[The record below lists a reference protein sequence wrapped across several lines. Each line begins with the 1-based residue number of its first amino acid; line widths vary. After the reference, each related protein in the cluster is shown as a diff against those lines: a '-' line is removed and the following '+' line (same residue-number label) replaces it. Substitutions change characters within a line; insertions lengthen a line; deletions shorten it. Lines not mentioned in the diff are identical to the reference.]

1 LVKYRAIPLIQV
13 TAQDNVYLGVL
24 LLPMNSLLRF
34 FESRLSAFPDTPMPL
49 PREGLIKFL
58 WACTKGLR
66 GWLLLFM
73 ILSAGIGI
81 YEAMLF
87 AWIGNL
93 VDWLGTYTPQ
103 NLWAEKGDTMLL
115 MLAVLIISPFWIALS
130 SLIHFQTLQG
140 VFPMQMRWRFHQ
152 RMLGQ
157 SMQFYQDEFSGR
169 VSAKVMQTALA
180 VRETVMTV
188 TDMFMYVTVYFI
200 TTSVIL
206 FNLDS
211 LLLIPFVVWFVLVGL
226 TMWYFI
232 PKLKQTAVIQADARA
247 LMTGRITD
255 AYANIMT
262 VKLFSHSRRELGYAK
277 NAMGQFLGTV
287 HAQMRWVS
295 YLEVSTHLISV
306 ILVSSTAGIALYL
319 WQQGAVGVGAIAAA
333 TAMALRL
340 NGLTRWIMWQTASL
354 FESIGTVQDGM
365 RTLSAPQT
373 IVDKPNAP
381 ALKVTNGNIVF
392 DHVDFSYEGE
402 NGVAA
407 IQTGAKVD
415 EVKTAATTLET
426 SRVRLLDDFHL
437 DIKAGEKIGLVGRSG
452 AGKSTL
458 VNLLLRFFDVDSG
471 KIYID
476 GQAINEVTQESLR
489 QQIGMVTQD
498 TSLLHRTVRENI
510 AYGRPDATDD
520 EIIFAT
526 KQAQA
531 WDFIKELYDD
541 KGNTA
546 LDTQVGERGVKLSG
560 GQRQRIAISRVMLK
574 NAPILLLDEATSAL
588 DSEIEFAITESLND
602 IMTGK
607 TVIAI
612 AHRLSTIAALDRL
625 VVMDK
630 GHIIEQGSH
639 NELLVLNGV
648 YARLWHRQS
657 GGFLGEDS

>member
-1 LVKYRAIPLIQV
+1 
-13 TAQDNVYLGVL
+13 
-24 LLPMNSLLRF
+24 MNTLFRF
-34 FESRLSAFPDTPMPL
+34 FENRLPAFPDSPMPL
-49 PREGLIKFL
+49 PSPRDGMLKFL
-58 WACTKGLR
+58 WVCTKGLR

-73 ILSAGIGI
+73 LLSAGIGI

-87 AWIGNL
+87 AWIGNI
-93 VDWLGTYTPQ
+93 VDWLGVYTPQ
-103 NLWAEKGDTMLL
+103 NLWLEKGDMLL
-115 MLAVLIISPFWIALS
+115 MMLAVMIVSPLWIALS
-130 SLIHFQTLQG
+130 SFIHFQTLQG

-180 VRETVMTV
+180 VRDTVMTV
-188 TDMFMYVTVYFI
+188 TDMFMYVSVYFI
-200 TTSVIL
+200 TSGIIL

-211 LLLIPFVVWFVLVGL
+211 LLLIPFIIWFVLVAL
-226 TMWYFI
+226 SIWYFI
-232 PKLKQTAVIQADARA
+232 PKLKHTAIVQADARA
-247 LMTGRITD
+247 LMVGRITD

-306 ILVSSTAGIALYL
+306 ILVSSTAGIGLYL
-319 WQQGAVGVGAIAAA
+319 WQQGDVGVGAFAAA

-373 IVDKPNAP
+373 IVDQPSAP
-381 ALKVTNGNIVF
+381 ALDVSKGRIVF
-392 DHVDFSYEGE
+392 DDVDFSYESNNNADDIDGKNLDE
-402 NGVAA
+402 
-407 IQTGAKVD
+407 AKVP
-415 EVKTAATTLET
+415 ATSTIK
-426 SRVRLLDDFHL
+426 LLDNFYL
-437 DIKAGEKIGLVGRSG
+437 DIAPGEKIGLVGRSG

-471 KIYID
+471 KILID
-476 GQAINEVTQESLR
+476 GQAIDAVTQESLR

-498 TSLLHRTVRENI
+498 TSLLHRTVRENV
-510 AYGRPDATDD
+510 AYGRPDATDE
-520 EIIFAT
+520 EIITAT

-531 WDFIKELYDD
+531 WDFIKDLYDD
-541 KGNTA
+541 KGNVG

-630 GHIIEQGSH
+630 GRIIEQGSH
-639 NELLVLNGV
+639 DELLALHGV

>member
-1 LVKYRAIPLIQV
+1 
-13 TAQDNVYLGVL
+13 
-24 LLPMNSLLRF
+24 MNALFRF
-34 FESRLSAFPDTPMPL
+34 FETRLPAFPDTPMPL
-49 PREGLIKFL
+49 PSPSDGMLKFL

-87 AWIGNL
+87 AWIGNI
-93 VDWLGTYTPQ
+93 VDWLGVYTPQ
-103 NLWAEKGDTMLL
+103 NLWTEKGDMLLL
-115 MLAVLIISPFWIALS
+115 MLAVMIVSPLWIAFS
-130 SLIHFQTLQG
+130 SFIHFQTLQG

-180 VRETVMTV
+180 VRDTVMTV
-188 TDMFMYVTVYFI
+188 TDMFMYVAVYFI
-200 TTSVIL
+200 TTGVIL

-211 LLLIPFVVWFVLVGL
+211 LLLIPFIAWFVLVWL
-226 TMWYFI
+226 AMWYFI
-232 PKLKQTAVIQADARA
+232 PKLKQTAIVQADARA

-306 ILVSSTAGIALYL
+306 ILVSSTAGISLYL
-319 WQQGAVGVGAIAAA
+319 WQQGAIGVGAIAAA

-340 NGLTRWIMWQTASL
+340 NGLTQWIMWQTASL

-381 ALKVTNGNIVF
+381 ALKVTDGRIVF

-402 NGVAA
+402 DDD
-407 IQTGAKVD
+407 TGLNNNTSGKRPDNITDDSIDYASRASYAK
-415 EVKTAATTLET
+415 
-426 SRVRLLDDFHL
+426 LLDNFYL

-458 VNLLLRFFDVDSG
+458 VNLLLRFFDVDKG
-471 KIYID
+471 KVYID
-476 GQAINEVTQESLR
+476 GQAIDEVTQESLR

-510 AYGRPDATDD
+510 AYGRPDATDE
-520 EIIFAT
+520 EIITSA

-531 WDFIKELYDD
+531 WDFIEGLYDD
-541 KGNTA
+541 KGNTG

-630 GHIIEQGSH
+630 GRIIEQGSH
-639 NELLVLNGV
+639 DELLALNGV
-648 YARLWHRQS
+648 YARLWQRQS

>member
-1 LVKYRAIPLIQV
+1 
-13 TAQDNVYLGVL
+13 
-24 LLPMNSLLRF
+24 MNALFRF
-34 FESRLSAFPDTPMPL
+34 FENRLPPFPDTPMPL
-49 PREGLIKFL
+49 PSPREGLMKFL

-66 GWLLLFM
+66 LWLLFFM

-87 AWIGNL
+87 AWIGNI
-93 VDWLGTYTPQ
+93 VDWLGIYTPQ
-103 NLWAEKGDTMLL
+103 TLWTEKGDMLLL
-115 MLAVLIISPFWIALS
+115 MLAVMLLSPFWIALS
-130 SLIHFQTLQG
+130 SFIHFQSIQG

-152 RMLGQ
+152 HMLGQ

-180 VRETVMTV
+180 VRDTVMTV
-188 TDMFMYVTVYFI
+188 TDMFMYVIVYFI
-200 TTSVIL
+200 TTGVIL

-211 LLLIPFVVWFVLVGL
+211 LLLIPFVIWFVLVGFTL
-226 TMWYFI
+226 RFFI
-232 PKLKQTAVIQADARA
+232 PKLKRTSIIQADARA
-247 LMTGRITD
+247 LMVGRITD

-295 YLEVSTHLISV
+295 YLEISTHLISV
-306 ILVSSTAGIALYL
+306 ILVSSTAGIGLYL
-319 WQQGAVGVGAIAAA
+319 WQQGNIGVGAIAAA

-340 NGLTRWIMWQTASL
+340 NGLTQWIMWQTASL
-354 FESIGTVQDGM
+354 FESIGTAQDGM

-373 IVDKPNAP
+373 IVDVANAP
-381 ALKVTNGNIVF
+381 DLKVTDGHIVF
-392 DHVDFSYEGE
+392 DHVDFSYESE
-402 NGVAA
+402 NGDNEGER
-407 IQTGAKVD
+407 ID
-415 EVKTAATTLET
+415 EVSTAGTALAS
-426 SRVRLLDDFHL
+426 SRVKLLDNFYL
-437 DIKAGEKIGLVGRSG
+437 DIKPGEKIGLVGRSG

-458 VNLLLRFFDVDSG
+458 VNLLLRFFDVDKG
-471 KIYID
+471 KIYLD
-476 GQAINEVTQESLR
+476 GQAIDEVTQESLR

-510 AYGRPDATDD
+510 AYGRPDASDA
-520 EIIFAT
+520 EIIRAT

-531 WDFIKELYDD
+531 WEFIKDLYDD
-541 KGNTA
+541 KGNTG

-630 GHIIEQGSH
+630 GQIIEQGSH
-639 NELLVLNGV
+639 EELLALDGV
-648 YARLWHRQS
+648 YAGLWQRQS
-657 GGFLGEDS
+657 GGFLGEES

>member
-1 LVKYRAIPLIQV
+1 
-13 TAQDNVYLGVL
+13 
-24 LLPMNSLLRF
+24 MNALFRF
-34 FESRLSAFPDTPMPL
+34 FETRLPAFPETPMPL
-49 PREGLIKFL
+49 PSPREGMLKFM

-87 AWIGNL
+87 AWIGNI
-93 VDWLGTYTPQ
+93 VDWLGVYTPQ
-103 NLWAEKGDTMLL
+103 NLWAEKGDILL
-115 MLAVLIISPFWIALS
+115 LILAVMILSPLWIALS
-130 SLIHFQTLQG
+130 SFIHFQTLQG

-180 VRETVMTV
+180 VRDTVMTV
-188 TDMFMYVTVYFI
+188 TDMFMYVAVYFI
-200 TTSVIL
+200 TSGIIL

-211 LLLIPFVVWFVLVGL
+211 LLLIPFIVWFVLVWL
-226 TMWYFI
+226 AMWYFI
-232 PKLKQTAVIQADARA
+232 PKLKQTAIVQADARA

-262 VKLFSHSRRELGYAK
+262 VKLFSHSRRELDYAK

-306 ILVSSTAGIALYL
+306 ILVSSTAGIGIYL
-319 WQQGAVGVGAIAAA
+319 WQQTAVGVGAIAAA

-373 IVDKPNAP
+373 IVDKPNASI
-381 ALKVTNGNIVF
+381 LKVSDGHIVF

-402 NGVAA
+402 DDATGLNKHKSGKPLDNMNEDAA
-407 IQTGAKVD
+407 IPAADSAAGTSY
-415 EVKTAATTLET
+415 VK
-426 SRVRLLDDFHL
+426 LLDNFYL
-437 DIKAGEKIGLVGRSG
+437 DIKPGEKIGLVGRSG

-458 VNLLLRFFDVDSG
+458 VNLLLRFFDVDKG

-476 GQAINEVTQESLR
+476 GQAIDEVTQESLR

-510 AYGRPDATDD
+510 AYGRPDATDE
-520 EIIFAT
+520 EIITAA

-531 WDFIKELYDD
+531 WDFIKDLYDD
-541 KGNTA
+541 KGNTG

-630 GHIIEQGSH
+630 GRIIEQGSH
-639 NELLVLNGV
+639 DELLALNGV
-648 YARLWHRQS
+648 YARLWQRQS

>member
-1 LVKYRAIPLIQV
+1 
-13 TAQDNVYLGVL
+13 
-24 LLPMNSLLRF
+24 MNALFRF
-34 FESRLSAFPDTPMPL
+34 FETRLPAFPDTPMPL
-49 PREGLIKFL
+49 PSPRDGMLKFM
-58 WACTKGLR
+58 WAYTKGLR
-66 GWLLLFM
+66 GWLVLFM

-87 AWIGNL
+87 AWIGNI
-93 VDWLGTYTPQ
+93 VDWLGVYTPQ
-103 NLWAEKGDTMLL
+103 NLWAEKGDMLL
-115 MLAVLIISPFWIALS
+115 MILAVLILSPFWIALS
-130 SLIHFQTLQG
+130 SFIHFQTLQG

-180 VRETVMTV
+180 VRDTVMTV
-188 TDMFMYVTVYFI
+188 TDMFMYVAVYFI
-200 TTSVIL
+200 TSGVIL

-211 LLLIPFVVWFVLVGL
+211 LLLIPFIVWFVLVWL
-226 TMWYFI
+226 AMWYFI
-232 PKLKQTAVIQADARA
+232 PKLKQTAIVQADARA

-262 VKLFSHSRRELGYAK
+262 VKLFSHSRRELDYAK

-306 ILVSSTAGIALYL
+306 ILVSSTAGIGIYL
-319 WQQGAVGVGAIAAA
+319 WQQSAVGVGAIAAA

-373 IVDKPNAP
+373 IVDKPNASI
-381 ALKVTNGNIVF
+381 LKVTEGRIVF

-402 NGVAA
+402 DNGTGLNAHLVGNRLDDVTVNGTDAA
-407 IQTGAKVD
+407 DVD
-415 EVKTAATTLET
+415 AHTK
-426 SRVRLLDDFHL
+426 LLDDFYL
-437 DIKAGEKIGLVGRSG
+437 DIKPGEKIGLVGRSG

-458 VNLLLRFFDVDSG
+458 VNLLLRFFDVDKG

-476 GQAINEVTQESLR
+476 GQAIDEVTQESLR

-510 AYGRPDATDD
+510 AYGRPDATDE
-520 EIIFAT
+520 EIITAA

-531 WDFIKELYDD
+531 WDFIKDLYDD
-541 KGNTA
+541 KGNTG

-630 GHIIEQGSH
+630 GRIIEQGSH
-639 NELLVLNGV
+639 DELLALNGV
-648 YARLWHRQS
+648 YARLWQRQS

>member
-1 LVKYRAIPLIQV
+1 
-13 TAQDNVYLGVL
+13 
-24 LLPMNSLLRF
+24 MNALFRF
-34 FESRLSAFPDTPMPL
+34 FENRLPAFPNTPMPL
-49 PREGLIKFL
+49 PSPRDGMLQFL

-66 GWLLLFM
+66 SWLLLFM
-73 ILSAGIGI
+73 VLSAGIGI

-87 AWIGNL
+87 AWIGDI
-93 VDWLGTYTPQ
+93 VDWLGVYTPQ
-103 NLWAEKGDTMLL
+103 NLWLEKGDMLLL
-115 MLAVLIISPFWIALS
+115 MLAVMIVSPFWIALS
-130 SLIHFQTLQG
+130 SFIHFQTLQG

-180 VRETVMTV
+180 VRDTVMTV
-188 TDMFMYVTVYFI
+188 TDMFMYVTVYFV
-200 TTSVIL
+200 TSGLIL

-211 LLLIPFVVWFVLVGL
+211 LLLIPFILWFGLVAL
-226 TMWYFI
+226 AIWYFI
-232 PKLKQTAVIQADARA
+232 PKLKQTAIVQADARA

-295 YLEVSTHLISV
+295 YLEIFTHLISV
-306 ILVSSTAGIALYL
+306 ILVSSTAGIGLYL
-319 WQQGAVGVGAIAAA
+319 WQQSAVGVGAIAAA

-373 IVDKPNAP
+373 IVDKPDA
-381 ALKVTNGNIVF
+381 AELRVTEGHIVF
-392 DHVDFSYEGE
+392 DHVDFSYENE
-402 NGVAA
+402 DQDTYHA
-407 IQTGAKVD
+407 TD
-415 EVKTAATTLET
+415 KTFKPSVATTDMAQDN
-426 SRVRLLDDFHL
+426 SVKLLDDFYL
-437 DIKAGEKIGLVGRSG
+437 DIKPGEKIGLVGRSG

-458 VNLLLRFFDVDSG
+458 VNLLLRFFDVDRG

-476 GQAINEVTQESLR
+476 GQAIDDVTQDSLR

-498 TSLLHRTVRENI
+498 TSLLHRTIRENI
-510 AYGRPDATDD
+510 AYGRPGASDE
-520 EIIFAT
+520 EIIHAA

-531 WDFIKELYDD
+531 WDFIKDLYDD
-541 KGNTA
+541 KGNTG

-625 VVMDK
+625 VVMEK
-630 GHIIEQGSH
+630 GRIIEQGSH
-639 NELLVLNGV
+639 DELLAQGGV
-648 YARLWHRQS
+648 YARLWQRQS
-657 GGFLGEDS
+657 GGFLGEDTP

>member
-1 LVKYRAIPLIQV
+1 
-13 TAQDNVYLGVL
+13 
-24 LLPMNSLLRF
+24 MNALFRF
-34 FESRLSAFPDTPMPL
+34 FENRLPAFPDTPMPL
-49 PREGLIKFL
+49 PSPRDGMLKFL
-58 WACTKGLR
+58 WACTNGLR
-66 GWLLLFM
+66 GWLLIFM

-87 AWIGNL
+87 AWIGNI
-93 VDWLGTYTPQ
+93 VDWLGVYTPQ
-103 NLWAEKGDTMLL
+103 NLWVEKGDMLL
-115 MLAVLIISPFWIALS
+115 IMLAVMIVSPLWIALS
-130 SLIHFQTLQG
+130 SFIHFQTLQG

-180 VRETVMTV
+180 VRDTVMTV
-188 TDMFMYVTVYFI
+188 TDMFMYVSVYFI
-200 TTSVIL
+200 TSGVIL

-211 LLLIPFVVWFVLVGL
+211 LLLIPFVIWLVLVAI
-226 TMWYFI
+226 TIWYFI
-232 PKLKQTAVIQADARA
+232 PKLKETAIVQADARA

-306 ILVSSTAGIALYL
+306 ILVSSTAGIGLYL

-373 IVDKPNAP
+373 IIDKPDAP
-381 ALKVTNGNIVF
+381 ALAVTDGRIVF
-392 DHVDFSYEGE
+392 DHVDFSYENDE
-402 NGVAA
+402 EDNG
-407 IQTGAKVD
+407 QTGETVGSTSIAKRAPNSYI
-415 EVKTAATTLET
+415 K
-426 SRVRLLDDFHL
+426 LLDNFHL
-437 DIKAGEKIGLVGRSG
+437 DIKPGEKIGLVGRSG

-471 KIYID
+471 KILID
-476 GQAINEVTQESLR
+476 GQAIDAVTQESLR

-510 AYGRPDATDD
+510 AYGRPDATDA
-520 EIIFAT
+520 EIMFAA

-531 WDFIKELYDD
+531 WDFIKDLYDD
-541 KGNTA
+541 KGNTG

-588 DSEIEFAITESLND
+588 DSEIEYAITESLND

-625 VVMDK
+625 VVMHQ
-630 GHIIEQGSH
+630 GRIIEQGSH
-639 NELLVLNGV
+639 DELLALNGV
-648 YARLWHRQS
+648 YARLWQRQS
-657 GGFLGEDS
+657 GGFLGEDN

>member
-1 LVKYRAIPLIQV
+1 
-13 TAQDNVYLGVL
+13 
-24 LLPMNSLLRF
+24 MNALFRF
-34 FESRLSAFPDTPMPL
+34 FETRLPAFPETPMPL
-49 PREGLIKFL
+49 PSPREGMLKFM

-87 AWIGNL
+87 AWIGNI
-93 VDWLGTYTPQ
+93 VDWLGVYTPQ
-103 NLWAEKGDTMLL
+103 NLWAEKGDMLL
-115 MLAVLIISPFWIALS
+115 LILAVMILSPLWIALS
-130 SLIHFQTLQG
+130 SFIHFQTLQG

-180 VRETVMTV
+180 VRDTVMTV
-188 TDMFMYVTVYFI
+188 TDMFMYVAVYFI
-200 TTSVIL
+200 TSGIIL

-211 LLLIPFVVWFVLVGL
+211 LLLIPFIVWFVLVWL
-226 TMWYFI
+226 AMWYFI
-232 PKLKQTAVIQADARA
+232 PKLKQTAIVQADARA

-262 VKLFSHSRRELGYAK
+262 VKLFSHSRRELDYAK

-306 ILVSSTAGIALYL
+306 ILVSSTAGIGIYL
-319 WQQGAVGVGAIAAA
+319 WQQSAVGVGAIAAA

-373 IVDKPNAP
+373 IVDKPNASI
-381 ALKVTNGNIVF
+381 LKVSDGRIVF

-402 NGVAA
+402 DDATGLNKHKSGKPLDNMNEDAA
-407 IQTGAKVD
+407 IPAADSAAGTSY
-415 EVKTAATTLET
+415 VK
-426 SRVRLLDDFHL
+426 LLDNFYL
-437 DIKAGEKIGLVGRSG
+437 DIKSGEKIGLVGRSG

-458 VNLLLRFFDVDSG
+458 VNLLLRFFDVDKG

-476 GQAINEVTQESLR
+476 GQAIDEVTQESLR

-510 AYGRPDATDD
+510 AYGRPDATDE
-520 EIIFAT
+520 EIIIAA

-531 WDFIKELYDD
+531 WDFIKDLYDD
-541 KGNTA
+541 KGNTG

-630 GHIIEQGSH
+630 GRIIEQGSH
-639 NELLVLNGV
+639 DELLAFNGV
-648 YARLWHRQS
+648 YARLWQRQS

>member
-1 LVKYRAIPLIQV
+1 
-13 TAQDNVYLGVL
+13 
-24 LLPMNSLLRF
+24 MNALFRF
-34 FESRLSAFPDTPMPL
+34 FENRLSAFPDTPMPL
-49 PREGLIKFL
+49 PSPRDGLLKFL

-66 GWLLLFM
+66 GWLLLFV
-73 ILSAGIGI
+73 ILSAGIGV

-87 AWIGNL
+87 AWIGNI
-93 VDWLGTYTPQ
+93 VDWLGIYTPAE
-103 NLWAEKGDTMLL
+103 LWTQKGDMLLL
-115 MLAVLIISPFWIALS
+115 MLAVMLASPVWIALTS
-130 SLIHFQTLQG
+130 FIHFQTLQG

-180 VRETVMTV
+180 VRDTVLTV
-188 TDMFMYVTVYFI
+188 ADMFTYVAVYFI

-211 LLLIPFVVWFVLVGL
+211 LLLIPFVVWFVLVAL
-226 TMWYFI
+226 AIWFFI
-232 PKLKQTAVIQADARA
+232 PRLKRTAIVQADARA

-306 ILVSSTAGIALYL
+306 ILVSSTAGIGLYL

-373 IVDKPNAP
+373 IVDVPNAQE
-381 ALKVTNGNIVF
+381 LKVTDGHIVF
-392 DHVDFSYEGE
+392 DHVDFSYESENVMDIEGE
-402 NGVAA
+402 R
-407 IQTGAKVD
+407 ID
-415 EVKTAATTLET
+415 EIKPSTALTKSAVK
-426 SRVRLLDDFHL
+426 LLDNFYL
-437 DIKAGEKIGLVGRSG
+437 DIKPGEKIGLVGRSG

-471 KIYID
+471 KICID
-476 GQAINEVTQESLR
+476 GQAIDEVTQDSLR
-489 QQIGMVTQD
+489 AQIGMVTQD

-510 AYGRPDATDD
+510 AYGRPDASDE
-520 EIIFAT
+520 EIIIAT

-531 WDFIKELYDD
+531 WDFIKDLYDD
-541 KGNTA
+541 KGNTG

-625 VVMDK
+625 VVMDR
-630 GHIIEQGSH
+630 GRIIEQGSH
-639 NELLVLNGV
+639 EELLALNGV
-648 YARLWHRQS
+648 YAGLWQRQS
-657 GGFLGEDS
+657 GGFLGADS

>member
-1 LVKYRAIPLIQV
+1 
-13 TAQDNVYLGVL
+13 
-24 LLPMNSLLRF
+24 MNALFRF
-34 FESRLSAFPDTPMPL
+34 FETRLPAFPETPMPL
-49 PREGLIKFL
+49 PSPRDGMLKFM

-87 AWIGNL
+87 AWIGNI
-93 VDWLGTYTPQ
+93 VDWLGVYTPQ
-103 NLWAEKGDTMLL
+103 NLWAEKGDMLL
-115 MLAVLIISPFWIALS
+115 LILAVMILSPLWIALS
-130 SLIHFQTLQG
+130 SFIHFQTLQG

-180 VRETVMTV
+180 VRDTVMTV
-188 TDMFMYVTVYFI
+188 TDMFMYVAVYFI
-200 TTSVIL
+200 TSGIIL

-211 LLLIPFVVWFVLVGL
+211 LLLIPFIVWFVLVWL
-226 TMWYFI
+226 AMWYFI
-232 PKLKQTAVIQADARA
+232 PKLKQTAIVQADARA

-262 VKLFSHSRRELGYAK
+262 VKLFSHSRRELDYAK

-306 ILVSSTAGIALYL
+306 ILVSSTAGIGIYL
-319 WQQGAVGVGAIAAA
+319 WQQSAVGVGAIAAA

-373 IVDKPNAP
+373 IVDKPNA
-381 ALKVTNGNIVF
+381 AILKVSDGRIVF

-402 NGVAA
+402 DDATGLNKHKSDKPLDITHEDAA
-407 IQTGAKVD
+407 IPAADSAAGTSYAK
-415 EVKTAATTLET
+415 
-426 SRVRLLDDFHL
+426 LLDNFYL
-437 DIKAGEKIGLVGRSG
+437 DIKPGEKIGLVGRSG

-458 VNLLLRFFDVDSG
+458 VNLLLRFFDVDKG

-476 GQAINEVTQESLR
+476 GQAIDEVTQESLR

-510 AYGRPDATDD
+510 AYGRPDATDE
-520 EIIFAT
+520 EIITAA

-531 WDFIKELYDD
+531 WDFIKDLYDD
-541 KGNTA
+541 KGNTG

-630 GHIIEQGSH
+630 GRIIEQGSH
-639 NELLVLNGV
+639 DELLALNGV
-648 YARLWHRQS
+648 YARLWQRQS

>member
-1 LVKYRAIPLIQV
+1 
-13 TAQDNVYLGVL
+13 
-24 LLPMNSLLRF
+24 MNALFRF
-34 FESRLSAFPDTPMPL
+34 FENRLPAFPDTPMPL
-49 PREGLIKFL
+49 PSPRDGMLKFL
-58 WACTKGLR
+58 WACTNGLR
-66 GWLLLFM
+66 GWLLAFM

-87 AWIGNL
+87 AWIGNI
-93 VDWLGTYTPQ
+93 VDWLGVYTPQ
-103 NLWAEKGDTMLL
+103 SLWVEKGDMLL
-115 MLAVLIISPFWIALS
+115 IMLAVMIVSPLWIALS
-130 SLIHFQTLQG
+130 SFIHFQTLQG

-180 VRETVMTV
+180 VRDTVMTV
-188 TDMFMYVTVYFI
+188 TDMFMYVSVYFI
-200 TTSVIL
+200 TSGVIL

-211 LLLIPFVVWFVLVGL
+211 LLLIPFVVWLVLVAL
-226 TMWYFI
+226 TIWYFI
-232 PKLKQTAVIQADARA
+232 PKLKDTAIVQADARA

-306 ILVSSTAGIALYL
+306 ILVSSTAGIGLYL

-373 IVDKPNAP
+373 IIDKPDAP
-381 ALKVTNGNIVF
+381 ALAVTDGRIVF
-392 DHVDFSYEGE
+392 DHVDFSYENDEEG
-402 NGVAA
+402 NG
-407 IQTGAKVD
+407 QTGETVDSTNIAKRAPNSYI
-415 EVKTAATTLET
+415 K
-426 SRVRLLDDFHL
+426 LLDNFHL
-437 DIKAGEKIGLVGRSG
+437 DIKPGEKIGLVGRSG

-471 KIYID
+471 KILID
-476 GQAINEVTQESLR
+476 GQAIDEVTQESLR

-510 AYGRPDATDD
+510 AYGRPDATDE
-520 EIIFAT
+520 EIMIAA

-531 WDFIKELYDD
+531 WDFIKDLYDD
-541 KGNTA
+541 KGNTG

-588 DSEIEFAITESLND
+588 DSEIEYAITESLND

-625 VVMDK
+625 VVMHQ
-630 GHIIEQGSH
+630 GRIIEQGSH
-639 NELLVLNGV
+639 DELLALNGV
-648 YARLWHRQS
+648 YARLWQRQS
-657 GGFLGEDS
+657 GGFLGEDN

>member
-1 LVKYRAIPLIQV
+1 
-13 TAQDNVYLGVL
+13 
-24 LLPMNSLLRF
+24 MNALFRF
-34 FESRLSAFPDTPMPL
+34 FENRLPAFPDTPMPL
-49 PREGLIKFL
+49 PSPRDGMLKFL
-58 WACTKGLR
+58 WVCTNGLR
-66 GWLLLFM
+66 GWLVLFM

-87 AWIGNL
+87 AWIGNI
-93 VDWLGTYTPQ
+93 VDWLGIYTPQ
-103 NLWAEKGDTMLL
+103 TLWVEKGDMLLL
-115 MLAVLIISPFWIALS
+115 MLAVMILSPIWIALS
-130 SLIHFQTLQG
+130 SFVHFQTLQG

-180 VRETVMTV
+180 VRDTVMTV
-188 TDMFMYVTVYFI
+188 TDMFMYVSVYFI
-200 TTSVIL
+200 TSGVIL
-206 FNLDS
+206 FNLDK
-211 LLLIPFVVWFVLVGL
+211 LLLIPFIIWLILVAL
-226 TMWYFI
+226 SIWYFI
-232 PKLKQTAVIQADARA
+232 PKLKNTAIVQADARA
-247 LMTGRITD
+247 LMVGRITD

-306 ILVSSTAGIALYL
+306 ILVSSTVGIGLYL
-319 WQQGAVGVGAIAAA
+319 WQHGAVGVGAIAAA

-373 IVDKPNAP
+373 IIDQPNAP
-381 ALKVTNGNIVF
+381 DLNVTKGQIVF
-392 DHVDFSYEGE
+392 DHVDFGYESE
-402 NGVAA
+402 TNGDTADA
-407 IQTGAKVD
+407 HNLG
-415 EVKTAATTLET
+415 EVKETTT
-426 SRVRLLDDFHL
+426 STVKLLDDFYL
-437 DIKAGEKIGLVGRSG
+437 DIKPGEKIGLVGRSG

-471 KIYID
+471 KILID
-476 GQAINEVTQESLR
+476 GQAIDAVTQESLR

-510 AYGRPDATDD
+510 AYGRPDASDD
-520 EIIFAT
+520 EIITAA

-531 WDFIKELYDD
+531 WDFIKDLYDD
-541 KGNTA
+541 KGNTG
-546 LDTQVGERGVKLSG
+546 LNTQVGERGVKLSG

-630 GHIIEQGSH
+630 GKIIEQGSH
-639 NELLVLNGV
+639 DELLARQGV

>member
-1 LVKYRAIPLIQV
+1 
-13 TAQDNVYLGVL
+13 
-24 LLPMNSLLRF
+24 MNALFRF
-34 FESRLSAFPDTPMPL
+34 FENRLPAFPDTPMPL
-49 PREGLIKFL
+49 PSPREGLMKFL

-66 GWLLLFM
+66 IWLLFFM

-87 AWIGNL
+87 AWIGNI
-93 VDWLGTYTPQ
+93 VDWLGVYTPQ
-103 NLWAEKGDTMLL
+103 TLWTEKGDTLLL
-115 MLAVLIISPFWIALS
+115 MLAVMLLSPFWIALS
-130 SLIHFQTLQG
+130 SFIHFQSIQG

-152 RMLGQ
+152 HMLGQ

-180 VRETVMTV
+180 VRDTVMTV
-188 TDMFMYVTVYFI
+188 TDMFMYVIVYFI
-200 TTSVIL
+200 TTGVIL

-211 LLLIPFVVWFVLVGL
+211 LLLIPFVIWFVLVGFTL
-226 TMWYFI
+226 RFFI
-232 PKLKQTAVIQADARA
+232 PKLKRTSIIQADARA
-247 LMTGRITD
+247 LMVGRITD

-295 YLEVSTHLISV
+295 YLEISTHLISV
-306 ILVSSTAGIALYL
+306 ILVSSTAGIGLYL
-319 WQQGAVGVGAIAAA
+319 WQQGDIGVGAIAAA

-340 NGLTRWIMWQTASL
+340 NGLTQWIMWQTASL
-354 FESIGTVQDGM
+354 FESIGTAQDGM

-373 IVDKPNAP
+373 IVDVSNAP
-381 ALKVTNGNIVF
+381 ELKVTDGHIVF
-392 DHVDFSYEGE
+392 DHVDFSYESE
-402 NGVAA
+402 NGDNEGER
-407 IQTGAKVD
+407 ID
-415 EVKTAATTLET
+415 EVSTAGTAIA
-426 SRVRLLDDFHL
+426 SSQIKLLDNFHL
-437 DIKAGEKIGLVGRSG
+437 DIKPGEKIGLVGRSG

-458 VNLLLRFFDVDSG
+458 VNLLLRFFDVDKG

-476 GQAINEVTQESLR
+476 GQAIDEVTQESLR

-510 AYGRPDATDD
+510 AYGRPDASDA
-520 EIIFAT
+520 EIIRAT

-531 WDFIKELYDD
+531 WEFIKDLYDD
-541 KGNTA
+541 KGNTG

-630 GHIIEQGSH
+630 GQIIEQGSH
-639 NELLVLNGV
+639 EELLALDGV
-648 YARLWHRQS
+648 YSGLWQRQS
-657 GGFLGEDS
+657 GGFLGEES

>member
-1 LVKYRAIPLIQV
+1 
-13 TAQDNVYLGVL
+13 
-24 LLPMNSLLRF
+24 MNALFRF
-34 FESRLSAFPDTPMPL
+34 FETRLPAFPETPMPL
-49 PREGLIKFL
+49 PSPRDGMLKFL
-58 WACTKGLR
+58 WACTNGLR
-66 GWLLLFM
+66 GWLLIFM

-87 AWIGNL
+87 AWIGNI
-93 VDWLGTYTPQ
+93 VDWLGVYTPQ
-103 NLWAEKGDTMLL
+103 NLWLEKGDMLLL
-115 MLAVLIISPFWIALS
+115 MLAVMIMSPLWIALS
-130 SLIHFQTLQG
+130 SFIHFQTLQG

-180 VRETVMTV
+180 VRDTVMTV

-200 TTSVIL
+200 TSGVIL

-211 LLLIPFVVWFVLVGL
+211 LLLIPFIVWLVLVAL
-226 TMWYFI
+226 TIWYFI
-232 PKLKQTAVIQADARA
+232 PKLKQTAIVQADARA

-262 VKLFSHSRRELGYAK
+262 VKLFSHSRRELSYAK

-306 ILVSSTAGIALYL
+306 ILVSGTAAIGLYL

-365 RTLSAPQT
+365 RTLSAPQK
-373 IVDKPNAP
+373 IIDKPNAP
-381 ALKVTNGNIVF
+381 ALKVTEGRIVF
-392 DHVDFSYEGE
+392 DHVDFSYENDSDAVEGDSLD
-402 NGVAA
+402 
-407 IQTGAKVD
+407 T
-415 EVKTAATTLET
+415 VKTSATPTT
-426 SRVRLLDDFHL
+426 KTKLLDNFYL
-437 DIKAGEKIGLVGRSG
+437 DIKPGEKIGLVGRSG

-471 KIYID
+471 KILID
-476 GQAINEVTQESLR
+476 GQAIDEVTQESLR

-510 AYGRPDATDD
+510 AYGRPDATDE
-520 EIIFAT
+520 EIIAAA

-531 WDFIKELYDD
+531 WDFIKDLYDD
-541 KGNTA
+541 KGNTG

-630 GHIIEQGSH
+630 GQIIEQGSH
-639 NELLVLNGV
+639 DELLNLHGV

>member
-1 LVKYRAIPLIQV
+1 
-13 TAQDNVYLGVL
+13 
-24 LLPMNSLLRF
+24 MNALFRF
-34 FESRLSAFPDTPMPL
+34 FENRLPAFPDTPLPL
-49 PREGLIKFL
+49 PSADDGLLKFL
-58 WACTKGLR
+58 WICTKGLR
-66 GWLLLFM
+66 GWIVIFM
-73 ILSAGIGI
+73 ILSAGVGV

-87 AWIGNL
+87 AWIGDI
-93 VDWLGTYTPQ
+93 VDWLGIYTPQ
-103 NLWAEKGDTMLL
+103 NLWSEKGDVLL
-115 MLAVLIISPFWIALS
+115 MMLAVLIVSPFWIALS

-180 VRETVMTV
+180 VRDTVMTV
-188 TDMFMYVTVYFI
+188 ADMFMYVTVYFI
-200 TTSVIL
+200 TTGVIL

-211 LLLIPFVVWFVLVGL
+211 LLLIPFIIWFVLVALAIG
-226 TMWYFI
+226 YFI
-232 PKLKQTAVIQADARA
+232 PRLKHTAVVQADARA
-247 LMTGRITD
+247 LMVGRITD

-262 VKLFSHSRRELGYAK
+262 VKLFSHSRRELSYAK
-277 NAMGQFLGTV
+277 NAMSQFLGTV

-295 YLEVSTHLISV
+295 YLEISTHLISV

-319 WQQGAVGVGAIAAA
+319 WQQGDVGVGAIAAA

-365 RTLSAPQT
+365 RTLSTPQT
-373 IVDKPNAP
+373 IVDKPDAP
-381 ALKVTNGNIVF
+381 LLNVTEGQIVF
-392 DHVDFSYEGE
+392 EHVDFSYEGKRE
-402 NGVAA
+402 GDVDSERMDE
-407 IQTGAKVD
+407 IQT
-415 EVKTAATTLET
+415 ATTQT
-426 SRVRLLDDFHL
+426 MTHQIKLLDDFCL

-458 VNLLLRFFDVDSG
+458 VNLLLRFFDVDKG
-471 KIYID
+471 KILID
-476 GQAINEVTQESLR
+476 GQAIHQVTQESLR
-489 QQIGMVTQD
+489 GQIGMVTQD

-510 AYGRPDATDD
+510 AYGRPDASDE
-520 EIIFAT
+520 EIIRAA

-531 WDFIKELYDD
+531 WEFIKDLYDD
-541 KGNTA
+541 KGNKG

-588 DSEIEFAITESLND
+588 DSEVEFAITESLND
-602 IMTGK
+602 MMQGK

-625 VVMDK
+625 VVMDE
-630 GHIIEQGSH
+630 GRIIEQGSH
-639 NELLVLNGV
+639 DMLLALNGV
-648 YARLWHRQS
+648 YARLWQRQS
-657 GGFLGEDS
+657 GGFLGEDSAR

>member
-1 LVKYRAIPLIQV
+1 
-13 TAQDNVYLGVL
+13 
-24 LLPMNSLLRF
+24 MNALFRF
-34 FESRLSAFPDTPMPL
+34 FETRLPAFPETPMPL
-49 PREGLIKFL
+49 PSPREGMLKFM

-87 AWIGNL
+87 AWIGNI
-93 VDWLGTYTPQ
+93 VDWLGVYTPQ
-103 NLWAEKGDTMLL
+103 NLWAEKGDMLL
-115 MLAVLIISPFWIALS
+115 LILAVMILSPLWIALS
-130 SLIHFQTLQG
+130 SFIHFQTLQG

-180 VRETVMTV
+180 VRDTVMTV
-188 TDMFMYVTVYFI
+188 TDMFMYVAVYFI
-200 TTSVIL
+200 TSGIIL

-211 LLLIPFVVWFVLVGL
+211 LLLIPFIVWFVLVWL
-226 TMWYFI
+226 AMWYFI
-232 PKLKQTAVIQADARA
+232 PKLKQTAIVQADARA

-262 VKLFSHSRRELGYAK
+262 VKLFSHSRRELDYAK

-306 ILVSSTAGIALYL
+306 ILVSSTAGIGIYL
-319 WQQGAVGVGAIAAA
+319 WQQSAVGVGAIAAA

-373 IVDKPNAP
+373 IVDKPNASI
-381 ALKVTNGNIVF
+381 LKVSDGHIVF

-402 NGVAA
+402 DDATGLNKHKSDKPLDNMNEDAA
-407 IQTGAKVD
+407 IPAADSAAGTSYAK
-415 EVKTAATTLET
+415 
-426 SRVRLLDDFHL
+426 LLDNFYL
-437 DIKAGEKIGLVGRSG
+437 DIKPGEKIGLVGRSG

-458 VNLLLRFFDVDSG
+458 VNLLLRFFDVDKG

-476 GQAINEVTQESLR
+476 GQAIDEVTQESLR

-510 AYGRPDATDD
+510 AYGRPDATDE
-520 EIIFAT
+520 EIITAA

-531 WDFIKELYDD
+531 WDFIKDLYDD
-541 KGNTA
+541 KGNTG

-630 GHIIEQGSH
+630 GRIIEQGSH
-639 NELLVLNGV
+639 DELLALNGV
-648 YARLWHRQS
+648 YARLWQRQS

>member
-1 LVKYRAIPLIQV
+1 
-13 TAQDNVYLGVL
+13 
-24 LLPMNSLLRF
+24 MNALFRF
-34 FESRLSAFPDTPMPL
+34 FENRLPAFPDTPMPL
-49 PREGLIKFL
+49 PSPRDGMLKFL
-58 WACTKGLR
+58 WVCTNGLR

-73 ILSAGIGI
+73 VLSAGIGI

-87 AWIGNL
+87 AWIGDI
-93 VDWLGTYTPQ
+93 VDWLGIYTPQ
-103 NLWAEKGDTMLL
+103 NLWAEKGDMLLL
-115 MLAVLIISPFWIALS
+115 MLAVMIVSPLWIALS
-130 SLIHFQTLQG
+130 SFVHFQTLQG

-180 VRETVMTV
+180 VRDTVMTV
-188 TDMFMYVTVYFI
+188 TDMFMYVSVYFI
-200 TTSVIL
+200 TSGVIL

-211 LLLIPFVVWFVLVGL
+211 LLLIPFIIWLVLVAL
-226 TMWYFI
+226 TIWYFI
-232 PKLKQTAVIQADARA
+232 PKLKDTAIVQADARA

-306 ILVSSTAGIALYL
+306 ILVSSTAGIGLYL

-373 IVDKPNAP
+373 IIDKPDAT
-381 ALKVTNGNIVF
+381 ALTVTDGRIVF
-392 DHVDFSYEGE
+392 EHVDFSYESEEEERTQDSKSHDG
-402 NGVAA
+402 
-407 IQTGAKVD
+407 
-415 EVKTAATTLET
+415 TTHT
-426 SRVRLLDDFHL
+426 PSSSTKLLDNFHL
-437 DIKAGEKIGLVGRSG
+437 DIKPGEKIGLVGRSG

-471 KIYID
+471 KILID
-476 GQAINEVTQESLR
+476 GQAIDAVTQESLR

-510 AYGRPDATDD
+510 AYGRPDATDA
-520 EIIFAT
+520 EIMFAA

-531 WDFIKELYDD
+531 WDFIKDLYDD
-541 KGNTA
+541 KGNTG

-588 DSEIEFAITESLND
+588 DSEIEYAITESLND

-625 VVMDK
+625 VVMHQ
-630 GHIIEQGSH
+630 GRIIEQGSH
-639 NELLVLNGV
+639 DELLALNGV
-648 YARLWHRQS
+648 YARLWQRQS
-657 GGFLGEDS
+657 GGFLGEDN

>member
-1 LVKYRAIPLIQV
+1 
-13 TAQDNVYLGVL
+13 
-24 LLPMNSLLRF
+24 MNALFRF
-34 FESRLSAFPDTPMPL
+34 FETRLSAFPDTPMPL
-49 PREGLIKFL
+49 PTPRDGLLKFL

-66 GWLLLFM
+66 GWLLIFM

-87 AWIGNL
+87 AWIGNI
-93 VDWLGTYTPQ
+93 VDWLGVYTPQ
-103 NLWAEKGDTMLL
+103 NLWREKGDILLL
-115 MLAVLIISPFWIALS
+115 MLAVMIVSPFWITLS
-130 SLIHFQTLQG
+130 SFIHFQTIQG

-180 VRETVMTV
+180 VRDTVMTV

-200 TTSVIL
+200 TTGVIL

-211 LLLIPFVVWFVLVGL
+211 LLLIPFIIWFVLVGL
-226 TMWYFI
+226 CMWYFI
-232 PKLKQTAVIQADARA
+232 PKLKLTAIVQADARA
-247 LMTGRITD
+247 LMVGRITD

-306 ILVSSTAGIALYL
+306 VLVISTAAIGLYL

-373 IVDKPNAP
+373 ILDKPNAP
-381 ALKVTNGNIVF
+381 ELKVTQGHIVF
-392 DHVDFSYEGE
+392 DHVDFSYDGHRDGDVEGE
-402 NGVAA
+402 LIDEIATIETPLVNR
-407 IQTGAKVD
+407 QTK
-415 EVKTAATTLET
+415 
-426 SRVRLLDDFHL
+426 LLDNFYL

-471 KIYID
+471 KICID
-476 GQAINEVTQESLR
+476 GQAIEDVTQESLR

-510 AYGRPDATDD
+510 AYGRPDASNE
-520 EIIFAT
+520 EIITAA

-531 WDFIKELYDD
+531 WEFIKDLYDD
-541 KGNTA
+541 KGNTG

-574 NAPILLLDEATSAL
+574 NAPVLLLDEATSAL

-602 IMTGK
+602 IMEGK

-625 VVMDK
+625 VVMDQ
-630 GHIIEQGSH
+630 GRIIEQGSH
-639 NELLVLNGV
+639 DQLLELDGV
-648 YARLWHRQS
+648 YAGLWYRQS
-657 GGFLGEDS
+657 GDFLGELE

>member
-1 LVKYRAIPLIQV
+1 
-13 TAQDNVYLGVL
+13 
-24 LLPMNSLLRF
+24 MNALFRF
-34 FESRLSAFPDTPMPL
+34 FENRLSAFPDTPMPL
-49 PREGLIKFL
+49 PSPRDGLLKFL
-58 WACTKGLR
+58 WACTTGLR
-66 GWLLLFM
+66 GWLLLFV
-73 ILSAGIGI
+73 ILSAGIGV

-87 AWIGNL
+87 AWIGNI
-93 VDWLGTYTPQ
+93 VDWLGIYTPAM
-103 NLWAEKGDTMLL
+103 LWAEKGDMLLL
-115 MLAVLIISPFWIALS
+115 MLAVMIASPVWIALTS
-130 SLIHFQTLQG
+130 FIHFQTLQG

-180 VRETVMTV
+180 VRDTVLTV
-188 TDMFMYVTVYFI
+188 ADMFTYVTVYFI

-211 LLLIPFVVWFVLVGL
+211 LLLIPFVVWFVLVAL
-226 TMWYFI
+226 AIWFFI
-232 PKLKQTAVIQADARA
+232 PRLKRTAIVQADARA

-306 ILVSSTAGIALYL
+306 ILVSSTAGIGLYL

-373 IVDKPNAP
+373 IVDAPNAQE
-381 ALKVTNGNIVF
+381 LKVTDGHIVF
-392 DHVDFSYEGE
+392 DHVDFSYESENVTDIEGE
-402 NGVAA
+402 RIDEIKPSSAL
-407 IQTGAKVD
+407 TKS
-415 EVKTAATTLET
+415 EVK
-426 SRVRLLDDFHL
+426 LLDNFYL
-437 DIKAGEKIGLVGRSG
+437 DIKPGEKIGLVGRSG

-471 KIYID
+471 KICID
-476 GQAINEVTQESLR
+476 GQAIDEVTQDSLR
-489 QQIGMVTQD
+489 AQIGMVTQD
-498 TSLLHRTVRENI
+498 TSLLHRTIRENI
-510 AYGRPDATDD
+510 AYGRPDASDE
-520 EIIFAT
+520 EIIVAT

-531 WDFIKELYDD
+531 WDFIKDLYDD
-541 KGNTA
+541 KGNTG

-625 VVMDK
+625 VVMDR
-630 GHIIEQGSH
+630 GRIIEQGSH
-639 NELLVLNGV
+639 EELLALNGV
-648 YARLWHRQS
+648 YAGLWQRQS
-657 GGFLGEDS
+657 GGFLGAES

>member
-1 LVKYRAIPLIQV
+1 
-13 TAQDNVYLGVL
+13 
-24 LLPMNSLLRF
+24 MNALFRF
-34 FESRLSAFPDTPMPL
+34 FETRLPAFPDTPMPL
-49 PREGLIKFL
+49 PSPSDGMLKFL

-87 AWIGNL
+87 AWIGNI
-93 VDWLGTYTPQ
+93 VDWLGVYTPQ
-103 NLWAEKGDTMLL
+103 NLWTEKGDVLL
-115 MLAVLIISPFWIALS
+115 MMLAVMIVSPLWIALS
-130 SLIHFQTLQG
+130 SFIHFQTLQG

-180 VRETVMTV
+180 VRDTVMTV
-188 TDMFMYVTVYFI
+188 TDMFMYVAVYFI
-200 TTSVIL
+200 TTGVIL

-211 LLLIPFVVWFVLVGL
+211 LLLIPFIAWFVLVWL
-226 TMWYFI
+226 AMWYFI
-232 PKLKQTAVIQADARA
+232 PKLKQTAIVQADARA

-306 ILVSSTAGIALYL
+306 VLVSSTAGISLYL

-381 ALKVTNGNIVF
+381 ALKVTEGRIVF

-402 NGVAA
+402 DDDTGLNTHKLAKRLDNVNGDDTDLANN
-407 IQTGAKVD
+407 TSYAK
-415 EVKTAATTLET
+415 
-426 SRVRLLDDFHL
+426 LLDNFYL
-437 DIKAGEKIGLVGRSG
+437 DIKPGEKIGLVGRSG

-458 VNLLLRFFDVDSG
+458 VNLLLRFFDVDKG
-471 KIYID
+471 KVYID
-476 GQAINEVTQESLR
+476 GQAIDEVTQESLR

-510 AYGRPDATDD
+510 AYGRPDATDE
-520 EIIFAT
+520 EIITAA

-531 WDFIKELYDD
+531 WDFIEGLYDD
-541 KGNTA
+541 KGNTG

-639 NELLVLNGV
+639 DELLALNGI
-648 YARLWHRQS
+648 YARLWQRQS

>member
-1 LVKYRAIPLIQV
+1 
-13 TAQDNVYLGVL
+13 
-24 LLPMNSLLRF
+24 MNTLFRF
-34 FESRLSAFPDTPMPL
+34 FETRLPAFPDSPMPL
-49 PREGLIKFL
+49 PSPRDGMLKFL
-58 WACTKGLR
+58 WVCTKGLR
-66 GWLLLFM
+66 GWLLIFM
-73 ILSAGIGI
+73 LLSAGIGI

-87 AWIGNL
+87 AWIGNI
-93 VDWLGTYTPQ
+93 VDWLGVYTPQ
-103 NLWAEKGDTMLL
+103 DLWLEKGNMLL
-115 MLAVLIISPFWIALS
+115 MMLAVMIISPLWIALS
-130 SLIHFQTLQG
+130 SFIHFQTLQG

-180 VRETVMTV
+180 VRDTVMTV
-188 TDMFMYVTVYFI
+188 TDMFMYVSVYFI
-200 TTSVIL
+200 TSGIIL

-211 LLLIPFVVWFVLVGL
+211 LLLIPFIIWLILVAL
-226 TMWYFI
+226 SIWYFI
-232 PKLKQTAVIQADARA
+232 PKLKHTAIVQADARA
-247 LMTGRITD
+247 SMVGRITD

-306 ILVSSTAGIALYL
+306 ILVSSTAGIGLYL
-319 WQQGAVGVGAIAAA
+319 WQQGDVGVGAFAAA

-373 IVDKPNAP
+373 IVDQPSAP
-381 ALKVTNGNIVF
+381 ALEVSNGRIVF
-392 DHVDFSYEGE
+392 DDVDFSYESNTNANDIE
-402 NGVAA
+402 SKNLDE
-407 IQTGAKVD
+407 AKVPAISTI
-415 EVKTAATTLET
+415 K
-426 SRVRLLDDFHL
+426 LLDNFYL
-437 DIKAGEKIGLVGRSG
+437 DIAPGEKIGLVGRSG

-471 KIYID
+471 KILID
-476 GQAINEVTQESLR
+476 GQAIDAVTQESLR

-510 AYGRPDATDD
+510 AYGRPDATDE
-520 EIIFAT
+520 EIITAT

-531 WDFIKELYDD
+531 WDFIKDLYDD
-541 KGNTA
+541 KGNVG

-630 GHIIEQGSH
+630 GRIIEQGSH
-639 NELLVLNGV
+639 DELLALHGV

>member
-1 LVKYRAIPLIQV
+1 
-13 TAQDNVYLGVL
+13 
-24 LLPMNSLLRF
+24 MNALFRF
-34 FESRLSAFPDTPMPL
+34 FETRLPAFPETPMPL
-49 PREGLIKFL
+49 PSPREGMLKFM

-87 AWIGNL
+87 AWIGNI
-93 VDWLGTYTPQ
+93 VDWLGVYTPQ
-103 NLWAEKGDTMLL
+103 NLWAEKGDMLL
-115 MLAVLIISPFWIALS
+115 LILAVMILSPLWIALS
-130 SLIHFQTLQG
+130 SFIHFQTLQG

-180 VRETVMTV
+180 VRDTVMTV
-188 TDMFMYVTVYFI
+188 TDMFMYVAVYFI
-200 TTSVIL
+200 TSGIIL

-211 LLLIPFVVWFVLVGL
+211 LLLIPFIVWFVLVWL
-226 TMWYFI
+226 AMWYFI
-232 PKLKQTAVIQADARA
+232 PKLKQTAIVQADARA

-262 VKLFSHSRRELGYAK
+262 VKLFSHSRRELDYAK

-306 ILVSSTAGIALYL
+306 ILVSSTAGIGIYL
-319 WQQGAVGVGAIAAA
+319 WQQSAVGVGAIAAA

-373 IVDKPNAP
+373 IVDKPNASI
-381 ALKVTNGNIVF
+381 LKVSDGRIVF

-402 NGVAA
+402 DDATGLNKHKSDKPLDNMNEDAA
-407 IQTGAKVD
+407 IPAADSAAGTSYAK
-415 EVKTAATTLET
+415 
-426 SRVRLLDDFHL
+426 LLDNFYL
-437 DIKAGEKIGLVGRSG
+437 DIKPGEKIGLVGRSG

-458 VNLLLRFFDVDSG
+458 VNLLLRFFDVDKG

-476 GQAINEVTQESLR
+476 GQAIDEVTQESLR

-510 AYGRPDATDD
+510 AYGRPDATDE
-520 EIIFAT
+520 EIITAA

-531 WDFIKELYDD
+531 WDFIKDLYDD
-541 KGNTA
+541 KGNTG

-630 GHIIEQGSH
+630 GRIIEQGSH
-639 NELLVLNGV
+639 DELLALNGV
-648 YARLWHRQS
+648 YARLWQRQS

>member
-1 LVKYRAIPLIQV
+1 
-13 TAQDNVYLGVL
+13 
-24 LLPMNSLLRF
+24 MNALFRF
-34 FESRLSAFPDTPMPL
+34 FENRLPAFPETPMPL
-49 PREGLIKFL
+49 PSPQDGLLKFL

-73 ILSAGIGI
+73 ILSAGIGV
-81 YEAMLF
+81 YEAILF
-87 AWIGNL
+87 AWIGDI
-93 VDWLGTYTPQ
+93 VDWLGIYTPQ
-103 NLWAEKGDTMLL
+103 TLWGEKGNVLLL
-115 MLAVLIISPFWIALS
+115 MLAVMVLSPIWIALTS
-130 SLIHFQTLQG
+130 FVHFQTIQG

-152 RMLGQ
+152 HMLGQ

-180 VRETVMTV
+180 VRDTVMTV
-188 TDMFMYVTVYFI
+188 TDMFTYVGVYFI
-200 TTSVIL
+200 TSGIIL

-211 LLLIPFVVWFVLVGL
+211 LLLIPFIIWFILVGFNL
-226 TMWYFI
+226 RYFI
-232 PKLKQTAVIQADARA
+232 PRLKRTAIVQADARA
-247 LMTGRITD
+247 LMVGRVTD

-287 HAQMRWVS
+287 HAQMRWVTS
-295 YLEVSTHLISV
+295 LEISTHVISV
-306 ILVSSTAGIALYL
+306 VLISSTAGISVYL
-319 WQQGAVGVGAIAAA
+319 WQQNAIGVGAVAAA

-340 NGLTRWIMWQTASL
+340 NGITHWIMWETARL
-354 FESIGTVQDGM
+354 FESIGTAQDGM

-373 IVDKPNAP
+373 IIDVPDAP
-381 ALKVTNGNIVF
+381 ELKVTEGHIVF
-392 DHVDFSYEGE
+392 DHVDFSYETEQDADSLEGKKISDV
-402 NGVAA
+402 NMDK
-407 IQTGAKVD
+407 TSSHSS
-415 EVKTAATTLET
+415 VK
-426 SRVRLLDDFHL
+426 LLDNFYL
-437 DIKAGEKIGLVGRSG
+437 DIKPGEKIGLVGRSG

-458 VNLLLRFFDVDSG
+458 VNLLLRFFEVDSG
-471 KIYID
+471 QICID
-476 GQAINEVTQESLR
+476 GQAIDKVTQESLR
-489 QQIGMVTQD
+489 QHIGMVTQD

-510 AYGRPDATDD
+510 AYGRPDASDA
-520 EIIFAT
+520 EIIHAT

-531 WDFIKELYDD
+531 WDFIKDLYDD
-541 KGNTA
+541 EGNTG
-546 LDTQVGERGVKLSG
+546 LDTRVGERGVKLSG

-630 GHIIEQGSH
+630 GRIIEQGSH
-639 NELLVLNGV
+639 EELLELGGV
-648 YARLWHRQS
+648 YAGLWERQS
-657 GGFLGEDS
+657 GGFLGETE

>member
-1 LVKYRAIPLIQV
+1 MCLSWRTAIDALS
-13 TAQDNVYLGVL
+13 
-24 LLPMNSLLRF
+24 LPMNALFRF
-34 FESRLSAFPDTPMPL
+34 FETRLPAFPDTPMPL
-49 PREGLIKFL
+49 PSPNDGMLKFL

-87 AWIGNL
+87 AWIGNI
-93 VDWLGTYTPQ
+93 VDWLGVYTPQ
-103 NLWAEKGDTMLL
+103 NLWAEKGDVLLL
-115 MLAVLIISPFWIALS
+115 MLAVMIVSPLWIALS
-130 SLIHFQTLQG
+130 SFIHFQTLQG

-180 VRETVMTV
+180 VRDTVMTV
-188 TDMFMYVTVYFI
+188 TDMFMYVAVYFI
-200 TTSVIL
+200 TTGVIL

-211 LLLIPFVVWFVLVGL
+211 LLLIPFIAWFVLVWL
-226 TMWYFI
+226 AMWYFI
-232 PKLKQTAVIQADARA
+232 PKLKQTAIVQADARA

-306 ILVSSTAGIALYL
+306 VLVSSTAGISLYL

-381 ALKVTNGNIVF
+381 VLKVTEGRIVF

-402 NGVAA
+402 DDDTGLNTNKSSKRFNDINEDGIDYAA
-407 IQTGAKVD
+407 GTSYAK
-415 EVKTAATTLET
+415 
-426 SRVRLLDDFHL
+426 LLDNFYL
-437 DIKAGEKIGLVGRSG
+437 DIKPGEKIGLVGRSG

-458 VNLLLRFFDVDSG
+458 VNLLLRFFDVDKG
-471 KIYID
+471 KVFID
-476 GQAINEVTQESLR
+476 GQAIDEVTQESLR

-510 AYGRPDATDD
+510 AYGRPDATDE
-520 EIIFAT
+520 EIITAA

-531 WDFIKELYDD
+531 WDFIEGLYDD
-541 KGNTA
+541 KGNTG

-639 NELLVLNGV
+639 DELLALNGV
-648 YARLWHRQS
+648 YARLWQRQS

>member
-1 LVKYRAIPLIQV
+1 
-13 TAQDNVYLGVL
+13 
-24 LLPMNSLLRF
+24 MNALFRF
-34 FESRLSAFPDTPMPL
+34 FETRLPAFPETPMPL
-49 PREGLIKFL
+49 PSPRDGMLKFM
-58 WACTKGLR
+58 WACTHGLR

-87 AWIGNL
+87 AWIGNI
-93 VDWLGTYTPQ
+93 VDWLGVYTPE
-103 NLWAEKGDTMLL
+103 NLWLAKGDMLLL
-115 MLAVLIISPFWIALS
+115 MLAVMIVSPIWIALS
-130 SLIHFQTLQG
+130 SFIHFQTLQG

-180 VRETVMTV
+180 VRDTVMTI

-200 TTSVIL
+200 TSGIIL

-211 LLLIPFVVWFVLVGL
+211 LLLIPFIIWLVLVAL
-226 TMWYFI
+226 AIWYFI
-232 PKLKQTAVIQADARA
+232 PKLKQTAIVQADARA

-262 VKLFSHSRRELGYAK
+262 VKLFSHSRRELSYAK

-295 YLEVSTHLISV
+295 YLEFSTHLISV
-306 ILVSSTAGIALYL
+306 ILVSSTAGIGLYL

-365 RTLSAPQT
+365 RTLSAPQK

-381 ALKVTNGNIVF
+381 ALKVTEGHIVF
-392 DHVDFSYEGE
+392 DHVDFSYENDIDASE
-402 NGVAA
+402 DKNADKPNA
-407 IQTGAKVD
+407 PAPSTIK
-415 EVKTAATTLET
+415 
-426 SRVRLLDDFHL
+426 LLDDFYL
-437 DIKAGEKIGLVGRSG
+437 DIQPGEKIGLVGRSG

-471 KIYID
+471 KILID
-476 GQAINEVTQESLR
+476 GQAIDEVTQESLR

-510 AYGRPDATDD
+510 AYGRPNATDE
-520 EIIFAT
+520 EIMTAA

-531 WDFIKELYDD
+531 WDFVKDLYDD
-541 KGNTA
+541 KGNKG

-625 VVMDK
+625 VVMDQ
-630 GHIIEQGSH
+630 GRIIEQGSH
-639 NELLVLNGV
+639 DELLALHGV

>member
-1 LVKYRAIPLIQV
+1 
-13 TAQDNVYLGVL
+13 
-24 LLPMNSLLRF
+24 MNALFRF
-34 FESRLSAFPDTPMPL
+34 FENRLPAFPETPMPL
-49 PREGLIKFL
+49 PSPRDGMLKFL
-58 WACTKGLR
+58 WACTNGLR

-73 ILSAGIGI
+73 VLSAGIGI

-87 AWIGNL
+87 AWIGNI
-93 VDWLGTYTPQ
+93 VDWLGVYTPQ
-103 NLWAEKGDTMLL
+103 NLWAEKGDMLLL
-115 MLAVLIISPFWIALS
+115 MLAVMIVSPIWITLS
-130 SLIHFQTLQG
+130 SLVHFQTLQG

-180 VRETVMTV
+180 VRDTVMTV
-188 TDMFMYVTVYFI
+188 TDMFMYVAVYFI
-200 TTSVIL
+200 TSGVIL

-211 LLLIPFVVWFVLVGL
+211 LLLIPFIVWFVLVAL
-226 TMWYFI
+226 CIWYFI
-232 PKLKQTAVIQADARA
+232 PKLKLTAIVQADARA

-262 VKLFSHSRRELGYAK
+262 VKLFSHSRRELSYAK

-295 YLEVSTHLISV
+295 YLEVSTHMISV
-306 ILVSSTAGIALYL
+306 ILVSGTAGIGIYL

-381 ALKVTNGNIVF
+381 TVKVTDGRIVF
-392 DHVDFSYEGE
+392 DHVDFSYEHDDNTDIEGE
-402 NGVAA
+402 H
-407 IQTGAKVD
+407 ID
-415 EVKTAATTLET
+415 EVNASATKTTK
-426 SRVRLLDDFHL
+426 LLDNFYL
-437 DIKAGEKIGLVGRSG
+437 DIQPGEKIGLVGRSG

-458 VNLLLRFFDVDSG
+458 VNLLLRFFDVDKG
-471 KIYID
+471 KILID
-476 GQAINEVTQESLR
+476 GQAIDDVTQESLR

-510 AYGRPDATDD
+510 AYGRPDATDE
-520 EIIFAT
+520 EIMTAA

-541 KGNTA
+541 KGNTG
-546 LDTQVGERGVKLSG
+546 LNTQVGERGVKLSG

-630 GHIIEQGSH
+630 GQIIEQGSH
-639 NELLVLNGV
+639 DELLALQGV

>member
-1 LVKYRAIPLIQV
+1 
-13 TAQDNVYLGVL
+13 
-24 LLPMNSLLRF
+24 MNALFRF
-34 FESRLSAFPDTPMPL
+34 FESRLPAFPETPMPL
-49 PREGLIKFL
+49 PRKGLLKFL
-58 WACTKGLR
+58 WACTHGLR
-66 GWLLLFM
+66 GWLFLFM
-73 ILSAGIGI
+73 ILSAGVGV

-93 VDWLGTYTPQ
+93 VDWLGAYTPQ
-103 NLWAEKGDTMLL
+103 TLWAEKSDMLL
-115 MLAVLIISPFWIALS
+115 LMFAVLILSPFWIALS
-130 SLIHFQTLQG
+130 SLVHFQVIQG
-140 VFPMQMRWRFHQ
+140 VFPMQMRWRFHR

-180 VRETVMTV
+180 VRDTVMTI
-188 TDMFMYVTVYFI
+188 TDMMMYVVVYFV
-200 TTSVIL
+200 TTGVIL

-211 LLLIPFVVWFVLVGL
+211 LLLIPFAVWFVLFGL
-226 TMWYFI
+226 SMWYFI
-232 PKLKQTAVIQADARA
+232 PRLKRTAIVQADARA

-262 VKLFSHSRRELGYAK
+262 VKLFSHSQRELGYAK
-277 NAMGQFLGTV
+277 YAMNQFLGTV

-295 YLEVSTHLISV
+295 YLEVVNHAISV
-306 ILVSSTAGIALYL
+306 TLIGSTAAIGVYL
-319 WQQGAVGVGAIAAA
+319 WQQGDVGVGAIAAA

-340 NGLTRWIMWQTASL
+340 NGLTHWIMWQTTSL

-365 RTLSAPQT
+365 RTLSAPQK
-373 IVDKPNAP
+373 IVDKPNAQT
-381 ALKVTNGNIVF
+381 LTVTDGRIVF
-392 DHVDFSYEGE
+392 DHIDFGYEE
-402 NGVAA
+402 DMSAA
-407 IQTGAKVD
+407 DDEGARVD
-415 EVKTAATTLET
+415 EAHNAGTALASNRVK
-426 SRVRLLDDFHL
+426 LLDDFYL
-437 DIKAGEKIGLVGRSG
+437 DIKPGEKIGLVGRSG

-471 KIYID
+471 KIFID
-476 GQAINEVTQESLR
+476 GQAIDEVTQESLR

-498 TSLLHRTVRENI
+498 TSLLHRTIRENI
-510 AYGRPDATDD
+510 AYGRPDATDA
-520 EIIFAT
+520 EIIEAT

-531 WDFIKELYDD
+531 WDFIKDLSDD
-541 KGNTA
+541 KGNTD

-602 IMTGK
+602 MMTGK

-630 GHIIEQGSH
+630 GRIIEQGSH
-639 NELLVLNGV
+639 EALLARDGV
-648 YARLWHRQS
+648 YAKLWQRQS
-657 GGFLGEDS
+657 GGFLGEDN

>member
-1 LVKYRAIPLIQV
+1 
-13 TAQDNVYLGVL
+13 
-24 LLPMNSLLRF
+24 MNALFRF
-34 FESRLSAFPDTPMPL
+34 FETRLPAFPETPMPL
-49 PREGLIKFL
+49 PSPREGMLKFM

-87 AWIGNL
+87 AWIGNI
-93 VDWLGTYTPQ
+93 VDWLGVYTPQ
-103 NLWAEKGDTMLL
+103 NLWAEKGDMLL
-115 MLAVLIISPFWIALS
+115 LILAVMILSPLWIALS
-130 SLIHFQTLQG
+130 SFIHFQTLQG

-180 VRETVMTV
+180 VRDTVMTV
-188 TDMFMYVTVYFI
+188 TDMFMYVAVYFI
-200 TTSVIL
+200 TSGIIL

-211 LLLIPFVVWFVLVGL
+211 LLLIPFIVWFVLVWL
-226 TMWYFI
+226 AMWYFI
-232 PKLKQTAVIQADARA
+232 PKLKQTAIVQADARA

-262 VKLFSHSRRELGYAK
+262 VKLFSHSRRELDYAK

-306 ILVSSTAGIALYL
+306 ILVSSTAGIGIYL
-319 WQQGAVGVGAIAAA
+319 WQQSAVGVGAIAAA

-373 IVDKPNAP
+373 IVDKPNA
-381 ALKVTNGNIVF
+381 AILKVSDGRIVF

-402 NGVAA
+402 DDATGLNKHKSDKPLDNTHEDAVIPAA
-407 IQTGAKVD
+407 DSAAGTSYAK
-415 EVKTAATTLET
+415 
-426 SRVRLLDDFHL
+426 LLDNFYL
-437 DIKAGEKIGLVGRSG
+437 DIKPGEKIGLVGRSG

-458 VNLLLRFFDVDSG
+458 VNLLLRFFDVDKG

-476 GQAINEVTQESLR
+476 GQAIDEVTQESLR

-510 AYGRPDATDD
+510 AYGRPDATDE
-520 EIIFAT
+520 EIITAA

-531 WDFIKELYDD
+531 WDFIKDLYDD
-541 KGNTA
+541 KGNTG

-630 GHIIEQGSH
+630 GRIIEQGSH
-639 NELLVLNGV
+639 DELLALNGV
-648 YARLWHRQS
+648 YARLWQRQS
-657 GGFLGEDS
+657 GGFLGEDN

>member
-1 LVKYRAIPLIQV
+1 
-13 TAQDNVYLGVL
+13 
-24 LLPMNSLLRF
+24 MNALFRF
-34 FESRLSAFPDTPMPL
+34 FETRLPAFPDTPMPL
-49 PREGLIKFL
+49 PSPRDGMMKFM

-87 AWIGNL
+87 AWIGNI
-93 VDWLGTYTPQ
+93 VDWLGVYTPQ
-103 NLWAEKGDTMLL
+103 NLWSEKRDMLL
-115 MLAVLIISPFWIALS
+115 LILAVMILSPFWIALS
-130 SLIHFQTLQG
+130 SFIHFQTLQG

-180 VRETVMTV
+180 VRDTVMTV
-188 TDMFMYVTVYFI
+188 TDMFMYVAVYFI
-200 TTSVIL
+200 TSGVIL

-211 LLLIPFVVWFVLVGL
+211 LLLIPFITWFVLVWL
-226 TMWYFI
+226 AMWYFI
-232 PKLKQTAVIQADARA
+232 PKLKQTAIVQADARA

-277 NAMGQFLGTV
+277 NAMGQFLNTV

-306 ILVSSTAGIALYL
+306 ILVSSTAGIGIYL

-373 IVDKPNAP
+373 IVDKPNASI
-381 ALKVTNGNIVF
+381 LKVTDGRIVF
-392 DHVDFSYEGE
+392 DHVDFSYESE
-402 NGVAA
+402 DDD
-407 IQTGAKVD
+407 TGLNAHLEDKRLDDIKVN
-415 EVKTAATTLET
+415 TTVSADVNSYT
-426 SRVRLLDDFHL
+426 KLLDDFYL
-437 DIKAGEKIGLVGRSG
+437 DIKPGEKIGLVGRSG

-458 VNLLLRFFDVDSG
+458 VNLLLRFFDVDKG

-476 GQAINEVTQESLR
+476 GQAIDEVTQESLR

-510 AYGRPDATDD
+510 AYGRPDATDE
-520 EIIFAT
+520 EIITAA

-531 WDFIKELYDD
+531 WDFIKDLYDD
-541 KGNTA
+541 KGNTG

-630 GHIIEQGSH
+630 GRIIEQGSH
-639 NELLVLNGV
+639 DELLASNGV
-648 YARLWHRQS
+648 YARLWQRQS

>member
-1 LVKYRAIPLIQV
+1 
-13 TAQDNVYLGVL
+13 
-24 LLPMNSLLRF
+24 MNALFRF
-34 FESRLSAFPDTPMPL
+34 FENRLPAFPDTPMPL
-49 PREGLIKFL
+49 PSPRDGMLKFL
-58 WACTKGLR
+58 WACTNGLR
-66 GWLLLFM
+66 GWLLIFM

-87 AWIGNL
+87 AWIGNI
-93 VDWLGTYTPQ
+93 VDWLGVYTPQ
-103 NLWAEKGDTMLL
+103 NLWVEKGDMLL
-115 MLAVLIISPFWIALS
+115 IMLAVMIVSPLWIALS
-130 SLIHFQTLQG
+130 SFIHFQTLQG

-180 VRETVMTV
+180 VRDTVMTV
-188 TDMFMYVTVYFI
+188 TDMFMYVSVYFI
-200 TTSVIL
+200 TSGVIL

-211 LLLIPFVVWFVLVGL
+211 LLLIPFVIWLVLVAI
-226 TMWYFI
+226 TIWYFI
-232 PKLKQTAVIQADARA
+232 PKLKETAIVQADARA

-306 ILVSSTAGIALYL
+306 ILVSSTAGIGLYL

-373 IVDKPNAP
+373 IIDKPDAP
-381 ALKVTNGNIVF
+381 ALAVTDGRIVF
-392 DHVDFSYEGE
+392 DHVDFSYENDE
-402 NGVAA
+402 EDNA
-407 IQTGAKVD
+407 QTGEPVDGTSIAKRAPNSYI
-415 EVKTAATTLET
+415 K
-426 SRVRLLDDFHL
+426 LLDNFHL
-437 DIKAGEKIGLVGRSG
+437 DIKPGEKIGLVGRSG

-471 KIYID
+471 KILID
-476 GQAINEVTQESLR
+476 GQAIDAVTQESLR

-510 AYGRPDATDD
+510 AYGRPDATDE
-520 EIIFAT
+520 EIIIAA

-531 WDFIKELYDD
+531 WDFIKDLYDD
-541 KGNTA
+541 KGNTG

-588 DSEIEFAITESLND
+588 DSEIEYAITESLND

-625 VVMDK
+625 VVMHQ
-630 GHIIEQGSH
+630 GRIIEQGSH
-639 NELLVLNGV
+639 DELLALNGV
-648 YARLWHRQS
+648 YARLWQRQS
-657 GGFLGEDS
+657 GGFLGEDN

>member
-1 LVKYRAIPLIQV
+1 
-13 TAQDNVYLGVL
+13 
-24 LLPMNSLLRF
+24 MNALFRF
-34 FESRLSAFPDTPMPL
+34 FETRLPAFPETPMPL
-49 PREGLIKFL
+49 PSPRDGMLKFM

-87 AWIGNL
+87 AWIGNI
-93 VDWLGTYTPQ
+93 VDWLGVYTPQ
-103 NLWAEKGDTMLL
+103 NLWAEKGDMLL
-115 MLAVLIISPFWIALS
+115 LILAVMILSPLWIALS
-130 SLIHFQTLQG
+130 SFIHFQTLQG

-180 VRETVMTV
+180 VRDTVMTV
-188 TDMFMYVTVYFI
+188 TDMFMYVAVYFI
-200 TTSVIL
+200 TSGIIL

-211 LLLIPFVVWFVLVGL
+211 LLLIPFIVWFVLVWL
-226 TMWYFI
+226 AMWYFI
-232 PKLKQTAVIQADARA
+232 PKLKQTAIVQADARA

-262 VKLFSHSRRELGYAK
+262 VKLFSHSRRELDYAK

-306 ILVSSTAGIALYL
+306 ILVSSTAGIGIYL
-319 WQQGAVGVGAIAAA
+319 WQQSAVGVGAIAAA

-373 IVDKPNAP
+373 IVDKPNASI
-381 ALKVTNGNIVF
+381 LKVSDGHIVF

-402 NGVAA
+402 DDATGLNKHKSDKPLDNMNEDAA
-407 IQTGAKVD
+407 IPAADSAAGTSYAK
-415 EVKTAATTLET
+415 
-426 SRVRLLDDFHL
+426 LLDNFYL
-437 DIKAGEKIGLVGRSG
+437 DIKPGEKIGLVGRSG

-458 VNLLLRFFDVDSG
+458 VNLLLRFFDVDKG

-476 GQAINEVTQESLR
+476 GQAIDEVTQESLR

-510 AYGRPDATDD
+510 AYGRPDATDE
-520 EIIFAT
+520 EIITAA

-531 WDFIKELYDD
+531 WDFIKDLYDD
-541 KGNTA
+541 KGNTG

-630 GHIIEQGSH
+630 GRIIEQGSH
-639 NELLVLNGV
+639 DELLALNGV
-648 YARLWHRQS
+648 YARLWQRQS

>member
-1 LVKYRAIPLIQV
+1 
-13 TAQDNVYLGVL
+13 
-24 LLPMNSLLRF
+24 MNALFRF
-34 FESRLSAFPDTPMPL
+34 FETRLPAFPETPMPL
-49 PREGLIKFL
+49 PSPRDGMLKFL
-58 WACTKGLR
+58 WACTNGLR
-66 GWLLLFM
+66 GWLLIFM

-87 AWIGNL
+87 AWIGNI
-93 VDWLGTYTPQ
+93 VDWLGVYTPQ
-103 NLWAEKGDTMLL
+103 NLWLEKGDMLLL
-115 MLAVLIISPFWIALS
+115 MLAVMIMSPLWIALS
-130 SLIHFQTLQG
+130 SFIHFQTLQG

-169 VSAKVMQTALA
+169 ISAKVMQTALA
-180 VRETVMTV
+180 VRDTVMTV

-200 TTSVIL
+200 TSGVIL

-211 LLLIPFVVWFVLVGL
+211 LLLIPFIVWLVLVAL
-226 TMWYFI
+226 TIWYFI
-232 PKLKQTAVIQADARA
+232 PKLKQTAIVQADARA

-262 VKLFSHSRRELGYAK
+262 VKLFSHSRRELSYAK

-306 ILVSSTAGIALYL
+306 ILVSSTAAIGLYL

-365 RTLSAPQT
+365 RTLSAPQK
-373 IVDKPNAP
+373 IIDKPNAP
-381 ALKVTNGNIVF
+381 ALKVTEGRIVF
-392 DHVDFSYEGE
+392 DHVDFSYENDSDAVEGDSLD
-402 NGVAA
+402 
-407 IQTGAKVD
+407 T
-415 EVKTAATTLET
+415 VKTSATPTT
-426 SRVRLLDDFHL
+426 KTKLLDNFYL
-437 DIKAGEKIGLVGRSG
+437 DIKPGEKIGLVGRSG

-471 KIYID
+471 KILID
-476 GQAINEVTQESLR
+476 GQAIDEVTQESLR

-510 AYGRPDATDD
+510 AYGRPDATDE
-520 EIIFAT
+520 EIITAA

-531 WDFIKELYDD
+531 WDFIKDLYDD
-541 KGNTA
+541 KGNTG

-630 GHIIEQGSH
+630 GQIIEQGSH
-639 NELLVLNGV
+639 DELLNLHGV

>member
-1 LVKYRAIPLIQV
+1 
-13 TAQDNVYLGVL
+13 
-24 LLPMNSLLRF
+24 MNALFRF
-34 FESRLSAFPDTPMPL
+34 FETRLPAFPDTPMPL
-49 PREGLIKFL
+49 PSPSDGMLKFL

-87 AWIGNL
+87 AWIGNI
-93 VDWLGTYTPQ
+93 VDWLGVYTPQ
-103 NLWAEKGDTMLL
+103 NLWTEKGDVLL
-115 MLAVLIISPFWIALS
+115 MMLAVMIVSPLWIALS
-130 SLIHFQTLQG
+130 SFIHFQTLQG

-180 VRETVMTV
+180 VRDTVMTV
-188 TDMFMYVTVYFI
+188 TDMFMYVAVYFI
-200 TTSVIL
+200 TTGVIL

-211 LLLIPFVVWFVLVGL
+211 LLLIPFIAWFVLVWL
-226 TMWYFI
+226 AMWYFI
-232 PKLKQTAVIQADARA
+232 PKLKQTAIVQADARA

-306 ILVSSTAGIALYL
+306 VLVSSTAGISLYL

-381 ALKVTNGNIVF
+381 ALKVTEGRIVF

-402 NGVAA
+402 DDD
-407 IQTGAKVD
+407 TGLNTNTSGKRFDDVNSDDTNLANNTSYAK
-415 EVKTAATTLET
+415 
-426 SRVRLLDDFHL
+426 LLDNFYL
-437 DIKAGEKIGLVGRSG
+437 DIKPGEKIGLVGRSG

-458 VNLLLRFFDVDSG
+458 VNLLLRFFDVDKG
-471 KIYID
+471 KVYID
-476 GQAINEVTQESLR
+476 GQAIDEVTQESLR

-510 AYGRPDATDD
+510 AYGRPDATDE
-520 EIIFAT
+520 EIITAA

-531 WDFIKELYDD
+531 WDFIEGLYDD
-541 KGNTA
+541 KGNTG

-639 NELLVLNGV
+639 DELLALNGV
-648 YARLWHRQS
+648 YARLWQRQS